1 MYDLSNILT
10 AFLPQLLLYGNPAD
24 PLNPEAAA
32 LQLRD
37 PEAYRARVKGEL
49 EQLRMQAMLAA
60 VVLACLSLPT
70 AALSR
75 L

>member
-32 LQLRD
+32 MQLRD
-37 PEAYRARVKGEL
+37 PDAYRARVKGECS
-49 EQLRMQAMLAA
+49 AA
-60 VVLACLSLPT
+60 VAVLIV
-70 AALSR
+70 AAL
-75 L
+75 